1 MEDTQ
6 QISSAFDKDLAELNR
21 KIAKLGQLTQNQ
33 FARALE
39 ALLNYDLTQIDEIVA
54 HDKRIDELESKLNE
68 DALTLIALR
77 SPLAADLRRVIVAV
91 KIATMLERMGDY
103 AKNIAK
109 RIEWVAKGDVVDVSN
124 TSIKSMGETVQHMVQ
139 QVLEAYMNADADT
152 AMQVWLRDVEVDQ
165 MHKTIFQELLQL
177 MGDRP
182 EHVTA
187 GSHMLFITKNIERI
201 GDYATGIAEQICFLV
216 NGFMP
221 EETRPKADETDHK
234 G

>member
-6 QISSAFDKDLAELNR
+6 HISSAFDKDIAELNR
-21 KIAKLGQLTQNQ
+21 KIAELGDLTQDQ
-33 FARALE
+33 FARALQ
-39 ALLNYDLTQIDEIVA
+39 ALLNYDLTQIDDIVA
-54 HDKRIDELESKLNE
+54 HDKRIDELESQLNE

-77 SPLAADLRRVIVAV
+77 SPMAADLRRVIVAV

-109 RIEWVAKGDVVDVSN
+109 RIEWVAEGDMVAVSN
-124 TSIKSMGETVQHMVQ
+124 TSIKSMGETVQHMVK
-139 QVLEAYMNADADT
+139 QVLEAYMQADAET
-152 AMQVWLRDVEVDQ
+152 AMEVWLRDVEVDQ

-201 GDYATGIAEQICFLV
+201 GDFATGIAEQICFLV

-221 EETRPKADETDHK
+221 EESRPKADET
-234 G
+234 GP